1 MTAQQLHSTRPLRDA
16 LHELVLA
23 TQALPSPELLD
34 EFVRRYPEHATAL
47 TDFAVELTLDTFAE
61 ASDEEAAERLPS
73 SVSPAVAKAMSRFHN
88 RLYAVKAES
97 STVRAAPPTLVAEN
111 PFTALDR
118 AQLRSL
124 GQRLNAN
131 TVFVMKLRDRQILA
145 ETIPEGFQRRIAEE
159 LKAPM
164 ELVAA
169 HFAAQAQIE
178 PRMHFKADQK
188 PEVGAKQTFPEA
200 VRSSGLT
207 PEQQDH
213 LLRL

>member
-47 TDFAVELTLDTFAE
+47 TDFAIELTIDTFAD
-61 ASDEEAAERLPS
+61 ASNEEAADQLPS

-88 RLYAVKAES
+88 RLYAVKSAT
-97 STVRAAPPTLVAEN
+97 STVRAAPPVHIVEN
-111 PFTALDR
+111 PFAALDR

-131 TVFVMKLRDRQILA
+131 TVFVMKLRDRQVLA
-145 ETIPEGFQRRIAEE
+145 ETMTEGFKRRIAEE
-159 LKAPM
+159 LKAPVD
-164 ELVAA
+164 LVVA
-169 HFAAQAQIE
+169 HFAAPAQLE
-178 PRMHFKADQK
+178 SRSHFKADRK
-188 PEVGAKQTFPEA
+188 PEVGAKQTFTEA
-200 VRSSGLT
+200 VRSSSLA
-207 PEQQDH
+207 PEQQDY
-213 LLRL
+213 LLKL